1 MIGDTEAGAAH
12 VGGEHGVEPGAV
24 DADGTH
30 ADAAVDECDRPAVG
44 GPPAGERTRAA
55 LRERRERTG
64 TRAVE
69 IRRPQRQVAV
79 LLLLEVRDPTGRGE
93 RLPTLRPR
101 DVRRSDADGGDAS
114 QRGQD
119 DGARTDR
126 DEERHGQVR
135 NQPSDVPH
143 VLNNRLMPDPLTAA
157 KTFMAALETND
168 AEKAAAVCA
177 DDVAIV
183 LPGGDSQLEGKEGAR
198 RLIRMAPP
206 FVRLVRDEEVA
217 GNIVTLRG
225 LTRSPGHFA
234 NYTTWTFETDGDLI
248 THVTFDWKPA
258 N

>member
-1 MIGDTEAGAAH
+1 
-12 VGGEHGVEPGAV
+12 
-24 DADGTH
+24 
-30 ADAAVDECDRPAVG
+30 
-44 GPPAGERTRAA
+44 
-55 LRERRERTG
+55 
-64 TRAVE
+64 
-69 IRRPQRQVAV
+69 
-79 LLLLEVRDPTGRGE
+79 
-93 RLPTLRPR
+93 
-101 DVRRSDADGGDAS
+101 
-114 QRGQD
+114 
-119 DGARTDR
+119 
-126 DEERHGQVR
+126 
-135 NQPSDVPH
+135 
-143 VLNNRLMPDPLTAA
+143 MPDPLTAA